1 MSEIN
6 CGIIRDLL
14 PLYAENMLGEDSR
27 KTVEEHL
34 ASCGECMDK
43 YEQMTRKVAVP
54 EITNEEEAK
63 PLKKFR
69 FHVLFNI
76 IGFPLWLPLLLAAA
90 ITALSL
96 FFSFWVTVIC
106 LWCVPI
112 SFGAS
117 MVACIAGSVV
127 AITQGY
133 FGNAFITLGGFFIA
147 LGAAPLV
154 FQSPDM
160 YLMLGIAYLGVGVV
174 RAVSMFVDQSLVKS
188 NFISLA
194 VEILFGVI
202 LVL

>member
-34 ASCGECMDK
+34 ASCGECREK

-54 EITNEEEAK
+54 EIANEEEAK

-90 ITALSL
+90 ITVLSL
-96 FFSFWVTVIC
+96 FFSLWVTVIC

-112 SFGAS
+112 SCGAS
-117 MVACIAGSVV
+117 AVACIIGSIVDL
-127 AITQGY
+127 THGY
-133 FGNAFITLGGFFIA
+133 LGNTLILLGGFFTA
-147 LGAAPLV
+147 G
-154 FQSPDM
+154 
-160 YLMLGIAYLGVGVV
+160 GIAILSYFGCLWLTKKFVFMSSYLTG
-174 RAVSMFVDQSLVKS
+174 R
-188 NFISLA
+188 LA
-194 VEILFGVI
+194 RLFGKGKKHND
-202 LVL
+202 

>member
-6 CGIIRDLL
+6 CGIIMDLL

-147 LGAAPLV
+147 G
-154 FQSPDM
+154 
-160 YLMLGIAYLGVGVV
+160 GITIFSYFGCLWLTKK
-174 RAVSMFVDQSLVKS
+174 FV
-188 NFISLA
+188 FISSYLTGRLTR
-194 VEILFGVI
+194 LFGKGKKYND
-202 LVL
+202 